1 MSYGNQSS
9 INGPDLRDSL
19 SRRMVVGDL
28 IAFEKS
34 IKKLFICEGEILFF
48 QVAMPVNIYSILDYL
63 DYRLLKSR
71 W

>member
-1 MSYGNQSS
+1 MDPICVIPCRGEWLLEIWLPSK
-9 INGPDLRDSL
+9 
-19 SRRMVVGDL
+19 
-28 IAFEKS
+28 KS
-34 IKKLFICEGEILFF
+34 IKKLFIREGEILFF